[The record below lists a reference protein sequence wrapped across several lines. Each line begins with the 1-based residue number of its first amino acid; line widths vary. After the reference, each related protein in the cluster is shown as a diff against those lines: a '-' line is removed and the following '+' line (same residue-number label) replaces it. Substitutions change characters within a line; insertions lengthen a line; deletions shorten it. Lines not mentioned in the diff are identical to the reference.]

1 MKKIILAVLMLT
13 VSLSVVGC
21 SEGKHTVEEKSNTE
35 AVSEKQSFMEGY
47 IENLNESERENFIL
61 CFNTTKDFCEDLE
74 KELKNRS
81 FVGKYEFDPSA
92 EEKIPNELKEIC
104 SFKKLTL
111 CISLY
116 GLKNVSMKVCDET
129 VELSYNGYKFYP
141 TEYTVFDIK
150 DIVENINN

>member
-13 VSLSVVGC
+13 VSLSIVGC
-21 SEGKHTVEEKSNTE
+21 SEEKHTVEEKSNT
-35 AVSEKQSFMEGY
+35 AVVREKQSFMKEY
-47 IENLNESERENFIL
+47 VENLNETERENFIS
-61 CFNTTKDFCEDLE
+61 CFKTTKDFCKSFE

-92 EEKIPNELKEIC
+92 EEKIPNELKEIY

-111 CISLY
+111 CSSLY
-116 GLKNVSMKVCDET
+116 ELKNVSMMVCDDA

-141 TEYTVFDIK
+141 TDYTVFDIK
-150 DIVENINN
+150 DIVENIPP